1 MDPHVWCK
9 IVYIRI
15 WKIGDIYL
23 YWIALIWL
31 FQPNN
36 YRNCIQTHS
45 YMMEP
50 SDWIYCYLCVRI
62 EVDCG
67 PMKIAFSIQIAVW
80 MADEFRVLLKS
91 HRRTHTHTST
101 HNHVD
106 FMPNRSIVRDKSQ
119 WHGKCVFYHS
129 IPFKKQLYFVTY
141 SKILLFSAMRTAGL
155 MYTNQMKAC
164 IQTKRHIDYQQNSR
178 TQFSSI
184 ESESDSINATI
195 RMANQ
200 HMATVGARFFNKMTW
215 IGLHSNL
222 ISTGNCQYCTKS
234 FFTWSIYSNKKKP
247 FNLSARLNLFCPPN
261 SIV

>member
-15 WKIGDIYL
+15 RKIGDIYL

-50 SDWIYCYLCVRI
+50 SGWIYRYLCVRI

-101 HNHVD
+101 QITSTSCQIGRLCVI
-106 FMPNRSIVRDKSQ
+106 NRN
-119 WHGKCVFYHS
+119 GMENVFFIILFHS
-129 IPFKKQLYFVTY
+129 KNNYILSRIPRYFY
-141 SKILLFSAMRTAGL
+141 SLPCELLA
-155 MYTNQMKAC
+155 
-164 IQTKRHIDYQQNSR
+164 
-178 TQFSSI
+178 
-184 ESESDSINATI
+184 
-195 RMANQ
+195 
-200 HMATVGARFFNKMTW
+200 
-215 IGLHSNL
+215 
-222 ISTGNCQYCTKS
+222 
-234 FFTWSIYSNKKKP
+234 
-247 FNLSARLNLFCPPN
+247 
-261 SIV
+261 